1 MKYYWNEEDIN
12 EFRAEEQT
20 VCTLDE
26 LEDFEAKLSDY
37 VNDLISETFTEGD
50 DALEM
55 YDSLIEAVYI
65 DNLIK

>member
-12 EFRAEEQT
+12 EFRVEEQT
-20 VCTLDE
+20 VCTLSE

-50 DALEM
+50 DASEM
-55 YDSLIEAVYI
+55 YDSLIEAVYR
-65 DNLIK
+65 